1 MDALNNK
8 PKIFG
13 YCPAGCKWETVH
25 KDDFERS
32 ASIIRLNPDEN
43 GYYYLESGK
52 EYKIFADKDS
62 ENNFTCTVEFLQN
75 DGKSYSIDLAN
86 EDKYAES
93 FTFRLLETI
102 VHQTSGN
109 QLSLVYE
116 LAGARY
122 ATVMIG
128 LFNLAAIRVTGA
140 TSVCLY
146 NADAT
151 IYGEKGESVHVRYS
165 AYEDG
170 TDFTDTWASGH
181 YYIGVA
187 TGKEAPTDK
196 SGYTWIPFISLEP
209 STLVVTHDSEGNVT
223 LDGAAKEIEVPVFN
237 LVERGLPTLY
247 LDADFITARFTTT
260 DIITAIR
267 GGAVKFIVNVDY
279 GDGSAID
286 VECLTTNAVA
296 GSGHI
301 CSCVTEV
308 SGKTMLL
315 VLTIINGAVMAELK
329 SIDSYMP
336 AMPAFDLGSLGL
348 PNVPTN
354 GKQVSVTV
362 DTTEIRAALD
372 EGLVKFTVPFV
383 HSSELTFDLIM
394 SKNRE
399 TSGIYC
405 CSSAFEYLSK
415 PVVLNLL
422 VSVDVIVAYI
432 YNLAETEPVAT
443 SIDMTAFDSAGQI
456 TETYKDGTT
465 KTTTIEFD
473 ESGNPVKIVDGDG
486 NETTLTW

>member
-62 ENNFTCTVEFLQN
+62 ENNFTCTVELLQN

-102 VHQTSGN
+102 VHQTNGN

-122 ATVMIG
+122 ATGMIG
-128 LFNLAAIRVTGA
+128 LFNSEAIRVTGA

-170 TDFTDTWASGH
+170 TDFTEAWTSGH
-181 YYIGVA
+181 YFIGVA

-209 STLVVTHDSEGNVT
+209 STLITTHDSNGNVT
-223 LDGAAKEIEVPVFN
+223 LDGAAKELSMPVFD
-237 LVERGLPTLY
+237 LVERGLPTVN
-247 LDADFITARFTTT
+247 LDGDMVYTQSSNI
-260 DIITAIR
+260 DILQSIAS
-267 GGAVKFIVNVDY
+267 GAVKLIVSIGLENGVVMPVEFFTCTALSGTVCFCGCPINY
-279 GDGSAID
+279 NGTKMLLTLSISKSMIQAWLASLAEAEPVVTAID
-286 VECLTTNAVA
+286 
-296 GSGHI
+296 
-301 CSCVTEV
+301 
-308 SGKTMLL
+308 M
-315 VLTIINGAVMAELK
+315 
-329 SIDSYMP
+329 
-336 AMPAFDLGSLGL
+336 
-348 PNVPTN
+348 
-354 GKQVSVTV
+354 
-362 DTTEIRAALD
+362 
-372 EGLVKFTVPFV
+372 
-383 HSSELTFDLIM
+383 
-394 SKNRE
+394 
-399 TSGIYC
+399 
-405 CSSAFEYLSK
+405 SAFE
-415 PVVLNLL
+415 
-422 VSVDVIVAYI
+422 
-432 YNLAETEPVAT
+432 
-443 SIDMTAFDSAGQI
+443 SAGQI
-456 TETYKDGTT
+456 VETYADGNT

-473 ESGNPVKIVDGDG
+473 ESGNPVKITDG
-486 NETTLTW
+486 NGNITTLTW